1 MKFAV
6 GEELSPS
13 EVVKITIAYNGKFKS
28 DLEGFYQS
36 SYTANGI
43 EHRIATTR
51 LEPTYARQV

>member
-1 MKFAV
+1 M
-6 GEELSPS
+6 GGDLRPS
-13 EVVKITIAYNGKFKS
+13 EVINITVAYTGKFKS

-43 EHRIATTR
+43 EHRIATTK